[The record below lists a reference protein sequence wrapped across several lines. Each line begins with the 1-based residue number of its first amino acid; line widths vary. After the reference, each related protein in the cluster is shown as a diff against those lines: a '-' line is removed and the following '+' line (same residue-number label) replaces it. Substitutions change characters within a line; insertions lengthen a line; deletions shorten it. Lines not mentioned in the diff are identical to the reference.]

1 MRNYEVH
8 AIAGLPDAAFRAV
21 VESGELSK
29 ADVAAAHAMRAGR
42 VVKKHRVGEEVDIR
56 KRGEVEVESPVEKIA
71 RSERYGAALTDAIE
85 GYMKAHP
92 GCSRSAAADAVI
104 LHPATSKYVRLEK
117 QMREVE
123 RDIRMDKLQG
133 SWTNTNEASRQSPAM
148 APLVVRPSDD
158 VQTHEAAE
166 LLQQI
171 NSGEIPF
178 TDPRVTALVRAE
190 KARKFGAGY

>member
-1 MRNYEVH
+1 
-8 AIAGLPDAAFRAV
+8 
-21 VESGELSK
+21 
-29 ADVAAAHAMRAGR
+29 
-42 VVKKHRVGEEVDIR
+42 
-56 KRGEVEVESPVEKIA
+56 
-71 RSERYGAALTDAIE
+71 
-85 GYMKAHP
+85 MKAHP